1 MKKLTVLIDMDDT
14 IEMLGAAWCKYLNAR
29 HGTTVAH
36 EDLNQWDVAKKF
48 PSLTTEEVYAPLF
61 EDDFWDWVKPINGA
75 AEGIKKIID
84 DGHTVYIVTTSD
96 YKTIRA
102 KMEKVLFRYFSF
114 LTWSDVIV
122 TANKQIVQGDI
133 LIDDGLHNLVGGKYE
148 KILMTAPHNK
158 GFNQEEKYGIHRVN
172 NWEEAYNLV
181 WQFAEGGR

>member
-75 AEGIKKIID
+75 AD
-84 DGHTVYIVTTSD
+84 
-96 YKTIRA
+96 
-102 KMEKVLFRYFSF
+102 